1 MAENKVYVLDDG
13 ANRHEAMTKEE
24 VLTAI
29 TQAINDGTIS
39 DIDAGFITKI
49 QEMNKKGVLKWWVGT
64 QAEFNALAEKDANT
78 LYLFTDD
85 PLYQDILDNLN
96 SLENQ
101 IQNEV
106 NTRKVNDVDLSS
118 GIQLLNK
125 RSRLIATTD
134 RKIITDAILYKK
146 ETGSVQCPELT
157 FSLDMTSM
165 EAGQGELL
173 FNLHLDLR
181 LDARRVQGGLMPRK
195 SIDVPFALN
204 WTRMNSV
211 VTNLTF
217 RFFDTTPDSEVDL
230 KFNFESYTH
239 VNVKST
245 LNADLNFVAGTRIA
259 TLKFNLSDVSIAG
272 YNVDY
277 NTGSSGYTI
286 DPLDFENNQH
296 QINVIAAY
304 IEQVN
309 GIIEGE

>member
-1 MAENKVYVLDDG
+1 MADNKVYVLDDG
-13 ANRHEAMTKEE
+13 ANQYEAMTKEQ

-29 TQAINDGTIS
+29 TQAVNDGTIS
-39 DIDAGFITKI
+39 NIDAGFITKI

-64 QAEFNALAEKDANT
+64 QAEFNAISEKDADT

-85 PLYQDILDNLN
+85 PLYQDILDNFN
-96 SLENQ
+96 SLESKINAG
-101 IQNEV
+101 NVVDTDLE
-106 NTRKVNDVDLSS
+106 TR
-118 GIQLLNK
+118 IQLLNK
-125 RSRLIATTD
+125 RSKLIATTD

-181 LDARRVQGGLMPRK
+181 LDARKVYTGLMPRK

-204 WTRMNSV
+204 WSRMNSV
-211 VTNLTF
+211 VTTLSF
-217 RFFDTTPDSEVDL
+217 RFFDTTPNSEVDL
-230 KFNFESYTH
+230 NFNFESDSI
-239 VNVKST
+239 VIVKST
-245 LNADLNFVAGTRIA
+245 LESDLNWVTGTRIA
-259 TLKFNLSDVSIAG
+259 TLKFNLSDVSIKG
-272 YNVDY
+272 YRVDLS
-277 NTGSSGYTI
+277 TGSTGGNI
-286 DPLDFENNQH
+286 NILDFTNNAH